1 MIQGEEYVLC
11 DMLHSLP
18 LLTRSDDEENL
29 QLEGN
34 GKKGWSTLRYCE
46 IEWIKG
52 CKDLVRPPAS
62 PHA

>member
-11 DMLHSLP
+11 DMLHSLS

>member
-1 MIQGEEYVLC
+1 
-11 DMLHSLP
+11 MLHSLP

-52 CKDLVRPPAS
+52 CKDLVRAPAS